1 MVVAKSPSFVLS
13 RLQPVS
19 ERATLYLYFPIK
31 AAEAP
36 AADTALK
43 RDARPAERF
52 APIDNARRSSP
63 LNANVCP
70 GSLARGVI
78 GGRGACGGRP
88 RRCARSWTPS
98 AARNGH
104 SGTRTGYLNGRHA
117 KRHANQLPPPAYMLN
132 ARLADRHFSVLLFPL
147 VSTFLVFFFSKE
159 RVFSELV
166 KEATNEKNYEEAGLR
181 RQRAGCVKVKNRG

>member
-63 LNANVCP
+63 LKANVCP

-132 ARLADRHFSVLLFPL
+132 ARLADRYFSVLLFPL
-147 VSTFLVFFFSKE
+147 VSTFLGFFFFRK
-159 RVFSELV
+159 RGCLV
-166 KEATNEKNYEEAGLR
+166 SSLKKPLMKKIMKRPASGGNAL
-181 RQRAGCVKVKNRG
+181 VV